1 MYISRNF
8 CQSIL
13 VRVTI
18 TIQELTQADSSS
30 NLALL
35 RARHWFS
42 MKEDVTSYWKSEI
55 PLRRLIPPGFHGNY
69 SSECNPQ

>member
-8 CQSIL
+8 RQSIP

-18 TIQELTQADSSS
+18 TMLELTQADSSS

-55 PLRRLIPPGFHGNY
+55 PLSRLIPPGFLGNY